1 MNVREF
7 LHELAIHFPL
17 KTNTEKTLGKY
28 ADLILKLIYSKPE
41 HEFDFEKTLDYL
53 LLNSTFRTFP
63 VLPDIINALEL
74 NSRMKGKTSSEYDG
88 YQIRVYFKSGRFTDF
103 TICGFG
109 LSFSQI
115 KEKCQNSDNVVR
127 AVMYPPD
134 VTLMASGKIVP
145 EDVKGNIVYI
155 AP

>member
-1 MNVREF
+1 MDRQDFIRQIFTVCGVKNEDTN
-7 LHELAIHFPL
+7 LI
-17 KTNTEKTLGKY
+17 KTYDMALSVPYPVDWEAFFHYCMQDFKTRTLPMPSFFTGK
-28 ADLILKLIYSKPE
+28 IEMFKK
-41 HEFDFEKTLDYL
+41 
-53 LLNSTFRTFP
+53 RT
-63 VLPDIINALEL
+63 A
-74 NSRMKGKTSSEYDG
+74 SEYDG